1 MKYAALQN
9 LSSFTLLESP
19 VKIYDLVTT
28 AKELGY
34 EAVGLT
40 DVNVTYGLVNFFE
53 VAQKVGIKPL
63 LGMQLRLNGLIDSA
77 HQYDLI
83 ALAKSDEGYRNILRL
98 SSRINLL
105 TDNGNK
111 QKILTLADLTK
122 DYLSQVLF
130 ILVFMAMKSK
140 KNTFNMLKLCQ
151 SNLKYH

>member
-1 MKYAALQN
+1 MEGDSNMKYAALQN
-9 LSSFTLLESP
+9 LSSFTLLDSP
-19 VKIYDLVTT
+19 VKIKDLLTT

-34 EAVGLT
+34 GAVGLT
-40 DVNVTYGLVNFFE
+40 DINVTYGLVNFFE

-83 ALAKSDEGYRNILRL
+83 ALAKTDEGYRNILRL

-111 QKILTLADLTK
+111 QKILTIADLTK
-122 DYLSQVLF
+122 DLNDF
-130 ILVFMAMKSK
+130 KFA
-140 KNTFNMLKLCQ
+140 
-151 SNLKYH
+151 